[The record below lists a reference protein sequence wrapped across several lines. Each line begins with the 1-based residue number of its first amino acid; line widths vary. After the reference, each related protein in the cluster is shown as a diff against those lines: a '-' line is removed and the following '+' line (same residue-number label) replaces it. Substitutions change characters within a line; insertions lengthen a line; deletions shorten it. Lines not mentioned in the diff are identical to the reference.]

1 MTCTDCPRFCKVDR
15 NIEKGF
21 CGAQNKIVVAKIIEN
36 FMWEEPCISGK
47 KGTLAIF
54 FAGCNLRCS
63 FCQNYK
69 ISHGLVG
76 EEFFPAQFRQKL
88 QTFCLEKYSALE
100 LITPTHF
107 SSLLMQAFENFT
119 SPIPIVWNSSGY
131 ENEQTIEKIAKFVDV
146 FLPDFKYSDNRL
158 AQKLSLA
165 PDYVEIAK
173 KAISTMAR
181 LKPNIWQKGELKQGV
196 LIRHL
201 VLPQNVKNSIGVLD
215 AIKKEVD
222 EPLVSI
228 MSQFIP
234 CGKPF
239 DRQILHLEYK
249 IVLRHAEKIG
259 LNEGYIQ
266 DLESAK
272 SDFVPSF

>member
-1 MTCTDCPRFCKVDR
+1 MTCIDCPRFCKVDR
-15 NIEKGF
+15 NKKQGF
-21 CGAQNKIVVAKIIEN
+21 CLAQDKIVVSKIIEN

-76 EEFFPAQFRQKL
+76 EEFSPAQFRQKL

-146 FLPDFKYSDNRL
+146 FLPDFKYSDNNL

-222 EPLVSI
+222 KPLVSI